1 MGKDYI
7 LVIDEGTTGTRAI
20 LFDKKFQIAE
30 QSYEEFCQHTP
41 AENMVEHDA
50 EEIYDLSVKMCK
62 NVIEKKGISAEN
74 IIGIGITNQRNTAV
88 IWDKHTGKPLHH
100 ALVWQDSRMGKMC
113 EDIKATPF
121 FEEILNTTGKV
132 IGPHTNVLFLKCIL
146 TIFLELK
153 KIEKGD
159 VLFGT
164 IDTWLVWKLTGGK
177 VHATSFSNAS
187 STGCMDVEKQEWYQK
202 LFDYVGV
209 PVSVFPSIQSES
221 SDYGE
226 TTIFGGSIPIRG
238 VIADQQSA
246 LFAEA
251 CIDAGTVKCT
261 NGTGSF
267 LDINV
272 GSKFQTSPGGV
283 DTLIAWNL
291 DGKCTY
297 AVEDLPRLP
306 VLQYSGFVMD

>member
-132 IGPHTNVLFLKCIL
+132 IGPHTNVLFLKWYL
-146 TIFLELK
+146 DNKEWF
-153 KIEKGD
+153 D
-159 VLFGT
+159 NV
-164 IDTWLVWKLTGGK
+164 
-177 VHATSFSNAS
+177 TSGN
-187 STGCMDVEKQEWYQK
+187 YQK
-202 LFDYVGV
+202 YY
-209 PVSVFPSIQSES
+209 E
-221 SDYGE
+221 
-226 TTIFGGSIPIRG
+226 
-238 VIADQQSA
+238 
-246 LFAEA
+246 
-251 CIDAGTVKCT
+251 
-261 NGTGSF
+261 NM
-267 LDINV
+267 
-272 GSKFQTSPGGV
+272 
-283 DTLIAWNL
+283 
-291 DGKCTY
+291 
-297 AVEDLPRLP
+297 
-306 VLQYSGFVMD
+306 YSGKKEI

>member
-132 IGPHTNVLFLKCIL
+132 IGPHTNVLFLKWYLDNIPG
-146 TIFLELK
+146 IKE

-187 STGCMDVEKQEWYQK
+187 ST
-202 LFDYVGV
+202 
-209 PVSVFPSIQSES
+209 
-221 SDYGE
+221 
-226 TTIFGGSIPIRG
+226 
-238 VIADQQSA
+238 A
-246 LFAEA
+246 LN
-251 CIDAGTVKCT
+251 K
-261 NGTGSF
+261 
-267 LDINV
+267 
-272 GSKFQTSPGGV
+272 
-283 DTLIAWNL
+283 
-291 DGKCTY
+291 
-297 AVEDLPRLP
+297 
-306 VLQYSGFVMD
+306 